1 MLQKLQILGVV
12 IFAVFFATQVFWPM
26 WQGTLL
32 FPIFRPKQRRLEKE
46 LRTVREE
53 TVTADLEEDVE
64 RSKERLTARRRPGR
78 GTTATPPSTP

>member
-1 MLQKLQILGVV
+1 MLRILQILGAVV
-12 IFAVFFATQVFWPM
+12 FAVFFATQVLWPM

-53 TVTADLEEDVE
+53 TVTADLEKAVE
-64 RSKERLTARRRPGR
+64 QSKDELAARRKPGKQ
-78 GTTATPPSTP
+78 TQA